1 MRDGPRAVRAYLG
14 LLRLL
19 PENFRRRHGDE
30 MARLFEEM
38 WRASPTMGARTRL
51 WLTLGWDLVRSA
63 WRERRKNRRAR
74 RTSAA
79 GGQERDEGRRGL
91 IMDHVAQDL
100 KHALRQLARRPG
112 FAAVLVLTLAL
123 GIGANTAVFSVV
135 DGVLLRP
142 LPYPHPGRLAV
153 VWTQFPTMNLMEFP
167 ASWPEYEDYRAQSK
181 SWDDLGLWGRTQRTI
196 TGDDDPERLDVVY
209 CSWTLWKVLG
219 VEPVIGR
226 FFGQE
231 EDVAGRDDVVVLS
244 HGLWERRFGS
254 DPSLVGRTVE
264 LDGTPT
270 RVLGVMPAGFAFPD
284 RDTQAWIPVGI
295 DPADPPGRASH
306 FASLLGRLKE
316 GVTLDQASSELKG
329 LMARWD
335 AAEGLG
341 HHWSPEGHPAF
352 LRSLHDDTVGDVRTS
367 LTVMLG
373 AVAIVLLIACA
384 NVANLLLV
392 RGEGRL
398 REVSI
403 RTAMGAGRS
412 RIVRL
417 LLTESLVVAVLGG
430 AAGLLLGRL
439 GVGALLALAPP
450 DLPRTD
456 AIGLNGT
463 VLAFSAG
470 VAILSGL
477 LFGLAPALQTL
488 RLDVQGKL
496 RQEGRGGTAGPGRFR
511 YRQLLVVSQTALAVV
526 LLIAAGL
533 LVQSF
538 WRLRSVDPGFRGDHV
553 LAVSLSLPQ
562 ATYPEAADVIGFYR
576 DLVPRLAALPGVTAT
591 GLVRTAPLTGSLP
604 PNDIEFENRVRSDD
618 DPPLN
623 ADIQVVSAGY
633 FDAMGIPVL
642 QGRVFDRTDDAD
654 SEPVAVVDEVLARRF
669 FSDPADAIGERIRQ
683 PGDRQYARIVGIV
696 GAVRQESLEQEPRAQ
711 LYLLHAQSPRT
722 WFPVRAMTVLLKT
735 GVEPLGLVS
744 AVRSE
749 VRGLDPNLPVYQI
762 TTVERSKAASTAGQ
776 RFSMFLQLVFASVA
790 LTLAVVGIYGV
801 LSYSVAQR
809 TREIGIRMALGAERT
824 SILRLVVGQGMAL
837 VVASLALGVVG
848 ALATGRVMSSL
859 LFGVSPRDP
868 LTYGVVTGLLLVVSL
883 VACWLPARR
892 ASAVSPQDALRFD

>member
-1 MRDGPRAVRAYLG
+1 MKDQGPAVRAYVRLLG
-14 LLRLL
+14 LL
-19 PENFRRRHGDE
+19 PEGFRARHGEE
-30 MARLFEEM
+30 MVRLFTEM
-38 WRASPTMGARTRL
+38 WAARMGAGARASL
-51 WLTLGWDLVRSA
+51 WLTLAWDVLRSA
-63 WRERRKNRRAR
+63 WRERGGGWGAR
-74 RTSAA
+74 RTSAT
-79 GGQERDEGRRGL
+79 GGHEMDEGGEL
-91 IMDHVAQDL
+91 FMDHVIQDL
-100 KHALRQLARRPG
+100 RYTFRQLARRPG

-142 LPYPHPGRLAV
+142 LPYPEPGRLTV

-167 ASWPEYEDYRAQSK
+167 ASWPEYEDYRTQSR
-181 SWDDLGLWGRTQRTI
+181 SWQELALWGRTQRTI
-196 TGDDDPERLDVVY
+196 TGDDNPERLDVAY
-209 CSWTLWKVLG
+209 CSWTLWRALR
-219 VEPVIGR
+219 VEPALGR
-226 FFGQE
+226 VFGEE

-254 DPSLVGRTVE
+254 DPSIVGRTVE

-284 RDTQAWIPVGI
+284 RDTEAWIPVGI

-306 FASLLGRLKE
+306 FARLLGRLRE

-335 AAEGLG
+335 DDEGLG
-341 HHWSPEGHPAF
+341 HHWSPENHPAF
-352 LRSLHDDTVGDVRTS
+352 LRSLHEDTVGDVRTS
-367 LTVMLG
+367 LIVMLG

-403 RTAMGAGRS
+403 RAAMGAGRS
-412 RIVRL
+412 RIARQ
-417 LLTESLVVAVLGG
+417 LLTESLVVAALGG
-430 AAGLLLGRL
+430 AAGLLLARI

-450 DLPRTD
+450 DLPRAD
-456 AIGLNGT
+456 AIGMNGT

-470 VAILSGL
+470 AAILSGL
-477 LFGLAPALQTL
+477 LFGLAPAVQTL
-488 RLDVQGKL
+488 RMDVQDKL
-496 RQEGRGGTAGPGRFR
+496 REEGRGGTAGRGRFR

-533 LVQSF
+533 LAQSF
-538 WRLRSVDPGFRGDHV
+538 WRLRSVDPGFRGDNV

-562 ATYPEAADVIGFYR
+562 TTYPEAGDVTGFYR
-576 DLVPRLAALPGVTAT
+576 DLMPRLEALPGVTAA

-604 PNDIEFENRVRSDD
+604 PNDIEFEDRPRSDD

-669 FSDPADAIGERIRQ
+669 FADPGAAIGEHIRQ
-683 PGDRQYARIVGIV
+683 PGDREYARIVGIV
-696 GAVRQESLEQEPRAQ
+696 GAVRQEALDQEPRAQ

-722 WFPVRAMTVLLKT
+722 WYPIRAMTVLLKT

-744 AVRSE
+744 AVRPE
-749 VRGLDPNLPVYQI
+749 VHELDPNLPVYQV
-762 TTVERSKAASTAGQ
+762 TTVERSKEASTASQ
-776 RFSMFLQLVFASVA
+776 RFSMFLQLVFAGVA
-790 LTLAVVGIYGV
+790 LMLAVVGIYGV

-809 TREIGIRMALGAERT
+809 TREIGIRMALGAKRE

-837 VVASLALGVVG
+837 VGVALVVGVLG
-848 ALATGRVMSSL
+848 ALATGQVISSL

-868 LTYGVVTGLLLVVSL
+868 VTYGVVTGSLLLVCL
-883 VACWLPARR
+883 VACWIPALR
-892 ASAVSPQDALRFD
+892 ASSVSPQDALRFD